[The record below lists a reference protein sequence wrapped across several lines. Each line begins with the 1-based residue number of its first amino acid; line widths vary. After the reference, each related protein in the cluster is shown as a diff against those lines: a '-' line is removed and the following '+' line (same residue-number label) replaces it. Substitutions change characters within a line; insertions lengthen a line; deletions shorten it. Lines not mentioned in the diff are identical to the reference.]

1 LRLWRDCPYRF
12 LLERG
17 FGLRRDEEV
26 QREFG
31 RLEYGSI
38 VHAVLQEFMQ
48 PGSPGVAALNDG
60 DRDRARSALDGIAAA
75 HFGAGAAELPHRLLW
90 LDAFRAV
97 IDPLVDHELTRFARW
112 RPVGLEIPFRLPL
125 ADLHAWLRNDATAAG
140 DAGDEQAQALL
151 AAVPAE
157 LPAALHD
164 VVLDGKI
171 DRLDRAQDGSA
182 RLAVLD
188 YKTGTLPQPKDLGA
202 FEEMQVLLYAL
213 AVAAG
218 AVKVPADGGAE
229 VVVTAIAEGAYYA
242 LKSDNC
248 GTRAKVDL
256 PALDGEGRAHLREGA
271 VRLLDLA
278 LDAAAPDGPF
288 PLVPR
293 AQAGEGPS
301 LLPCT
306 RCHFRGVC
314 RLEEAVLPAPLE
326 RRVGKL
332 VARKEGSW

>member
-1 LRLWRDCPYRF
+1 
-12 LLERG
+12 
-17 FGLRRDEEV
+17 
-26 QREFG
+26 
-31 RLEYGSI
+31 
-38 VHAVLQEFMQ
+38 
-48 PGSPGVAALNDG
+48 
-60 DRDRARSALDGIAAA
+60 
-75 HFGAGAAELPHRLLW
+75 
-90 LDAFRAV
+90 
-97 IDPLVDHELTRFARW
+97 
-112 RPVGLEIPFRLPL
+112 
-125 ADLHAWLRNDATAAG
+125 
-140 DAGDEQAQALL
+140 
-151 AAVPAE
+151 VPAE

-188 YKTGTLPQPKDLGA
+188 YKTGALPQPKDLGT